1 MINNILRYLG
11 YEDQVIDDKTQES
24 LNKAMDYVKNL
35 KGKYVYKI
43 LENEEEIFKILKTSS
58 RQLEKILKG
67 ASKFVIYAGT
77 LGIEFDKTL
86 RRWQVQS
93 PSDGMILNACASVR
107 IESIIE
113 TMVNDIE
120 EKEKLHAGQPY
131 SPGYGDLS
139 LSVQEN
145 LLSYLQA
152 DKKVGIVH
160 NQSYIM
166 IPSKSITGV
175 FGLFK
180 EKSLK
185 SYEICD
191 GCILRMTCDQ
201 KLCRRKI

>member
-11 YEDQVIDDKTQES
+11 YENQVIDDKTQES

-67 ASKFVIYAGT
+67 ASRLVIFAGT

-86 RRWQVQS
+86 RRWQFQS
-93 PSDGMILNACASVR
+93 PSDGMILNACGSVR
-107 IESIIE
+107 IESVIDAMI
-113 TMVNDIE
+113 NKI
-120 EKEKLHAGQPY
+120 EKEEGLIAGPPY

-139 LSVQEN
+139 LSTQEY

-152 DKKVGIVH
+152 DKTIGIIH
-160 NQSYIM
+160 NESYVM
-166 IPSKSITGV
+166 MPCKSITGV
-175 FGLFK
+175 FGLFA
-180 EKSLK
+180 EKSLN

-191 GCILRMTCDQ
+191 DCLLRMTCDQ
-201 KLCRRKI
+201 KICRRKI